1 MSNQS
6 PDHKPLRTAFE
17 HALTYLDH
25 LDSQPVG
32 ASAGAEAL
40 RSQLFKPLLDDGMP
54 AEVVVSELA
63 RDVAG
68 GLHASAGGRFFG
80 WVIGGSLP
88 AALAADWL
96 TSTWDQNAGL
106 YAVAPAAAIVEEV
119 VGEWLKVLLQL
130 PPQAS
135 FALVTG
141 TQMAHVTCLAAAR
154 HALLAKRGWDVE
166 ERGLAGAPV
175 IRILAS
181 DQHHGSVDRA
191 VRLLGLGASNL
202 LDIAT
207 DVQGRVLSDALEEA
221 LAQDA
226 DAPTIIILQAGDVNT
241 GAFDDFKQLTP
252 LGKKYGAWTHV
263 DGAFGLWA
271 AASPRY
277 RHLMEGAS
285 NADSWV
291 TDGHKWLNV
300 PYDCGFAMVT
310 HPEAHSAS
318 MSHRASYLTHATK
331 ERDEMDWNP
340 EFSRRAR
347 GFASYAALRQLGRTG
362 VAGLVERCCAHAQS
376 LVKGIGQLPGAQV
389 LSEATINQAL
399 VRFRNP
405 APGATEQDHD
415 RWTDQV
421 IAAIAES
428 GEAFFTGTTWRGHR
442 AMRISVS
449 SWKTSDAD
457 VERTIAAV
465 ARVLEEARIPVPS
478 STRR

>member
-1 MSNQS
+1 MANQS
-6 PDHKPLRTAFE
+6 SDHKPLRTAFE
-17 HALTYLDH
+17 HALSYLEN
-25 LDSQPVG
+25 LDLQPVG
-32 ASAGAEAL
+32 ASASAEAL
-40 RSQLFKPLLDDGMP
+40 RLQLSKPLLEDGMP
-54 AEVVVSELA
+54 ADVVVSELA
-63 RDVAG
+63 RDVVG
-68 GLHASAGGRFFG
+68 GLHGSAGGRFFG

-106 YAVAPAAAIVEEV
+106 YAVAPAAAIVEEI
-119 VGEWLKVLLQL
+119 VGAWLKDLLQL
-130 PPQAS
+130 PREAS

-166 ERGLAGAPV
+166 ERGLAGAPP
-175 IRILAS
+175 IRILAT

-191 VRLLGLGASNL
+191 ARLLGLGTSNMV
-202 LDIAT
+202 DIAT
-207 DVQGRVLSDALEEA
+207 DTQGRVIPAELENALSTDP
-221 LAQDA
+221 

-241 GAFDDFKQLTP
+241 GAFDDFARLTL

-277 RHLMEGAS
+277 RHLMQGAS
-285 NADSWV
+285 EADSWV

-300 PYDCGFAMVT
+300 PYDCGFAIVADS
-310 HPEAHSAS
+310 EAHSSS
-318 MSHRASYLTHATK
+318 MSHRAAYLTHATS

-347 GFASYAALRQLGRTG
+347 GFAGYAALRQLGRRG
-362 VAGLVERCCAHAQS
+362 VTELVDRCCAHAQA
-376 LVKGIGQLPGAQV
+376 LVEGIGALPGAQV
-389 LSEATINQAL
+389 LCEATINQAL
-399 VRFRNP
+399 VRFLDP
-405 APGATEQDHD
+405 AADAREEDHD
-415 RWTDQV
+415 RRTDQV
-421 IAAIAES
+421 IAAIAAS
-428 GEAFFTGTTWRGHR
+428 GEAFFTGTTWHGHR

-449 SWKTSDAD
+449 SWKTTTAD

-465 ARVLEEARIPVPS
+465 ARVLAASRVPVASSARE
-478 STRR
+478 

>member
-1 MSNQS
+1 MEQS
-6 PDHKPLRTAFE
+6 PHHKPLHAAFK
-17 HALTYLDH
+17 HALTYLDN

-32 ASAGAEAL
+32 ASATAATL
-40 RSQLFKPLLDDGMP
+40 RRQLAKPLLEHGTP

-68 GLHASAGGRFFG
+68 GLHASAGSRFFG
-80 WVIGGSLP
+80 WVIGGALP

-119 VGEWLKVLLQL
+119 VGAWLKDLLQL
-130 PPQAS
+130 PPEAS

-166 ERGLAGAPV
+166 EQGLAGGPP

-191 VRLLGLGASNL
+191 IRLLGLGTSNVVQ
-202 LDIAT
+202 IAT
-207 DVQGRVLSDALEEA
+207 DVQGRVLPAELEKG

-226 DAPTIIILQAGDVNT
+226 EAPTIIILQAGDVNT
-241 GAFDDFKQLTP
+241 GAFDDFVQLTA

-277 RHLMEGAS
+277 RHLMQGAS
-285 NADSWV
+285 LADSWV

-300 PYDCGFAMVT
+300 PYDCGFAIVAD
-310 HPEAHSAS
+310 PQAHSAS
-318 MSHRASYLTHATK
+318 MSHHAAYLTHATR

-347 GFASYAALRQLGRTG
+347 GFASYAALRQLGRRG
-362 VAGLVERCCAHAQS
+362 VAELVDRCCAHAQS
-376 LVKGIGQLPGAQV
+376 LVKGIGQLGGAEIV
-389 LSEATINQAL
+389 CEATINQAL
-399 VRFRNP
+399 LRFRDP
-405 APGATEQDHD
+405 APNATEPDHD

-428 GEAFFTGTTWRGHR
+428 GEAFFTATTWRGHR

-449 SWKTSDAD
+449 SWKTTDAD
-457 VERTIAAV
+457 VKRTIAAV
-465 ARVLEEARIPVPS
+465 ARVLEGARVPVAS
-478 STRR
+478 STRE

>member
-1 MSNQS
+1 MR
-6 PDHKPLRTAFE
+6 DHDAHHKALRAALE
-17 HALTYLDH
+17 HALNYLDS

-32 ASAGAEAL
+32 ASATAEAL
-40 RSQLFKPLLDDGMP
+40 RNQLHKPLGEEGMP
-54 AEVVVSELA
+54 ADVVVSELA

-106 YAVAPAAAIVEEV
+106 YAVAPAAAIVEEI
-119 VGEWLKVLLQL
+119 VGEWLKELLQL
-130 PPQAS
+130 PSHSS

-166 ERGLAGAPV
+166 ERGLAGAPP

-181 DQHHGSVDRA
+181 DQHHGSVERA
-191 VRLLGLGASNL
+191 IRLLGLGTSNVVDL
-202 LDIAT
+202 PT
-207 DVQGRVLSDALEEA
+207 ERQGRVFPAELENA
-221 LAQDA
+221 LAEDPE
-226 DAPTIIILQAGDVNT
+226 APTIVILQAGDVNT
-241 GAFDDFKQLTP
+241 GAFDDFSSLVT
-252 LGKKYGAWTHV
+252 LGQKYGAWTHV

-277 RHLMEGAS
+277 RHLMQGAS
-285 NADSWV
+285 QADSWV

-300 PYDCGFAMVT
+300 PYDCGFAIVA
-310 HPEAHSAS
+310 HPDAHSAS
-318 MSHRASYLTHATK
+318 LSHRAAYLTHASK

-347 GFASYAALRQLGRTG
+347 GFASYAALRELGRKG
-362 VAGLVERCCAHAQS
+362 VADLVDRCCAHAQS
-376 LVKGIGQLPGAQV
+376 LVEGIGRIAGAQV
-389 LSEATINQAL
+389 LSEAIINQAL
-399 VRFRNP
+399 VRFLDP
-405 APGATEQDHD
+405 APHATEQDHD
-415 RWTDQV
+415 RWTDHV
-421 IAAIAES
+421 IAAIADS
-428 GEAFFTGTTWRGHR
+428 GEAFFTGTTWQRHR

-449 SWKTSDAD
+449 NWKTTEAD
-457 VERTIAAV
+457 VERTITAV
-465 ARVLEEARIPVPS
+465 ARVLEHSRVPAVSSARE
-478 STRR
+478 